1 MAGLRKPTISV
12 PRVTRHASAWNPEA
26 LTFAPASATVRCGQG
41 YYCEEHM
48 VVIHESRDSDGPC
61 EAI

>member
-26 LTFAPASATVRCGQG
+26 LTFALASATVRCGQG

-48 VVIHESRDSDGPC
+48 GVIHESRDSDGPC